1 MLLREV
7 QGQKK
12 AQFFPW
18 PTGATLETITAE
30 MALAAATVNSLGTY
44 DGQPI
49 SKHDGKFGPYCTAGT
64 LNVPWT
70 ATDTEETLQAK
81 FAAKA
86 ASATTVGPFT
96 FKVGQ
101 YGPYMYKTA
110 LQTKKFVNVPPTIN
124 PSKLTV
130 READEIY
137 KAGLAAK
144 EAAPPRFSQNGE
156 RGGFRGRG
164 R

>member
-1 MLLREV
+1 MLLRETE
-7 QGQKK
+7 GQKK

-18 PTGATLETITAE
+18 PLGATLETITAE
-30 MALAAATVNSLGTY
+30 MAEIAAAQPESLGAY

-49 SKHDGKFGPYCTAGT
+49 VKRDGKFGPYCTAGT
-64 LNVPWT
+64 LNVPWV

-86 ASATTVGPFT
+86 ASATIVGPFT

-144 EAAPPRFSQNGE
+144 ESAPKRGGG
-156 RGGFRGRG
+156 GGFRGRG